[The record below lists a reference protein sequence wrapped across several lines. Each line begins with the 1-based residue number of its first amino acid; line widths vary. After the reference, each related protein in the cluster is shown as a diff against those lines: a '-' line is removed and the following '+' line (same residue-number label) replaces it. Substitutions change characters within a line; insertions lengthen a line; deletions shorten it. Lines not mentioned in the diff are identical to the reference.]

1 MILADFVDA
10 YGDGSIGPI
19 PVARQV
25 DDPTEP
31 SHFGALCVRERA
43 DKNGLEVL
51 LITSR
56 DSGRWVI
63 PKGRPMR
70 GHKPHQVVR
79 REAWEEA
86 GVRGVVHKSPCGRFH
101 YLKTLPQGGLAP
113 CLVQVHVL
121 DVASLA
127 LTFPEMAERRLQW
140 FCPRDA
146 AAAVKEPELAAI
158 LLGATARPGVAGNP

>member
-1 MILADFVDA
+1 VILTDFINAD
-10 YGDGSIGPI
+10 GDGSIEPSS
-19 PVARQV
+19 VVRQA

-31 SHFGALCVRERA
+31 SHFGALCVRKRA

-70 GHKPHQVVR
+70 GHKPHQVAR

-86 GVRGVVHKSPCGRFH
+86 GVRGVVDKSPCGQFH
-101 YLKTLPQGGLAP
+101 YLRTLPQGGVAP

-127 LTFPEMAERRLQW
+127 PTFPEMDERRLQW
-140 FCPRDA
+140 FRPRDA
-146 AAAVKEPELAAI
+146 AAVVNEPELSAI
-158 LLGATARPGVAGNP
+158 LLGATARPDVAGNL

>member
-1 MILADFVDA
+1 MILTDFIDADD
-10 YGDGSIGPI
+10 DGSTGPS
-19 PVARQV
+19 PVVRQA
-25 DDPTEP
+25 DEPTEP

-43 DKNGLEVL
+43 DKDGLEVL

-70 GHKPHQVVR
+70 GHKPHQVAR

-86 GVRGVVHKSPCGRFH
+86 GVRGVVHKSACGQFH
-101 YLKTLPQGGLAP
+101 YLKTLPQGGVAR

-127 LTFPEMAERRLQW
+127 PTFPEMNERRLRW
-140 FCPRDA
+140 FGPRDA
-146 AAAVKEPELAAI
+146 AAAVKEPELSAI
-158 LLGATARPGVAGNP
+158 LLGVTARPGVAGNP

>member
-1 MILADFVDA
+1 MTDFVEAD
-10 YGDGSIGPI
+10 GDGSIGPS
-19 PVARQV
+19 PVVRQL
-25 DDPTEP
+25 DGPTEP

-63 PKGRPMR
+63 PKGRPIR
-70 GHKPHQVVR
+70 GHKPHQVAR

-86 GVRGVVHKSPCGRFH
+86 GVRGFVHKPPCGHFH
-101 YLKTLPQGGLAP
+101 YLKTLPRGGLAH

-121 DVASLA
+121 EVARVMPA
-127 LTFPEMAERRLQW
+127 FPEMAERRQQW
-140 FCPRDA
+140 FSPQEA
-146 AAAVKEPELAAI
+146 AAAVNEPELSAM
-158 LLGATARPGVAGNP
+158 LLVVTTQP